1 MQVQRI
7 QNNNYN
13 TNFGS
18 KIKFE
23 YQSIGGG
30 YHPTSLNEVY
40 TVLKDGMKKVDT
52 TLLKAY
58 KGLLNDG
65 KNTTYTFFNSC
76 LDRCS
81 FLRVEDS
88 IGKSYYGL
96 PRYEE
101 DLKLNAIRDM
111 IVDIARKQGIIPGK
125 PVGLKTLEGL
135 YEYHAKYGNASELNK
150 QLEKNG
156 FKKHSPK
163 TKLDLKEENQ
173 LVQDELKEIEKLKS
187 SDLKYKDNYIN
198 RVKSI
203 MDSKIKDKYRSEYEE
218 LIDTQKRTVKS
229 GEDSTK

>member
-7 QNNNYN
+7 SNNNNYN

-40 TVLKDGMKKVDT
+40 IVLKDGMKKVDT
-52 TLLKAY
+52 TLLRAY

-65 KNTTYTFFNSC
+65 KDNTYTIFNSC
-76 LDRCS
+76 LNRCS

-135 YEYHAKYGNASELNK
+135 YEYHAKYGNASELNR
-150 QLEKNG
+150 QLAKNG

-173 LVQDELKEIEKLKS
+173 LVQDELKEIEKLKL
-187 SDLKYKDNYIN
+187 SDSKYKDGYIKYL
-198 RVKSI
+198 KSVI
-203 MDSKIKDKYRSEYEE
+203 RNKINAKYKSEYEE
-218 LIDTQKRTVKS
+218 LIDTQKRVVKS
-229 GEDSTK
+229 NEV